1 MWIAKLEEK
10 VEKMVAVFE
19 TMAFEHVAGN
29 SVNYNENTCDGQ
41 STCYQTVLKFQV

>member
-1 MWIAKLEEK
+1 MWITKLEEK

-29 SVNYNENTCDGQ
+29 SVNYNENTCGAVNMLPN
-41 STCYQTVLKFQV
+41 SP